1 MLIEDAGHVRPIG
14 ERDIVGHVNSSLLGQ
29 TTVRPPFYD
38 AASAQAQIERRR
50 KSMIS
55 NKLLAYGRTFAR
67 ARYKRVPDI
76 LRLLVK
82 RPTILAGVCVYETA
96 LLASGRVDNHLKV
109 LAMIK
114 ASSLIGCPF

>member
-1 MLIEDAGHVRPIG
+1 MRKVTLYGTLTIAVA
-14 ERDIVGHVNSSLLGQ
+14 
-29 TTVRPPFYD
+29 TF
-38 AASAQAQIERRR
+38 AQAQIERRR